1 MSNIDEIIESTHQYY
16 PASKFPKVGAE
27 LTGDVLDAWM
37 QPKRKYG
44 SSEIDYWDDE
54 KTEPKQQLVVNWV
67 VDGERQTLYTKPG
80 AQFAIF
86 DAVKASGGKLS
97 QGGKLTV
104 LRGEDGVPSQKGYN
118 APQTFTADFEPISNN
133 GAESLDDV

>member
-1 MSNIDEIIESTHQYY
+1 MSTIDDVIESTHQYF
-16 PASKFPKVGAE
+16 PASKFPRVGTS
-27 LTGDVLDAWM
+27 LVGDVLDAWM

-44 SSEIDYWDDE
+44 SSEIEYWDDE

-67 VDGERQTLYTKPG
+67 VDGERQTLYTKPP

-86 DAVKASGGKLS
+86 GAVKASGGKLS
-97 QGGKLTV
+97 NGGTLTV
-104 LRGEDGVPSQKGYN
+104 TRIEDGEVRQKGHN
-118 APQTFTADFEPISNN
+118 APQQFEAEFEPTDDD

>member
-1 MSNIDEIIESTHQYY
+1 MSTIDDIIESTHQYY
-16 PASKFPKVGAE
+16 PASKFPKVGAS

-44 SSEIDYWDDE
+44 SSEIEYWDDE
-54 KTEPKQQLVVNWV
+54 RTEPKQQLVVNWV
-67 VDGERQTLYTKPG
+67 VDGEKQTLYTKPP

-97 QGGKLTV
+97 QGGTLTV
-104 LRGEDGVPSQKGYN
+104 TRTEDGTPSQKGYN
-118 APQTFTADFEPISNN
+118 APQTFEAEFEPINN
-133 GAESLDDV
+133 DGADSLDDV